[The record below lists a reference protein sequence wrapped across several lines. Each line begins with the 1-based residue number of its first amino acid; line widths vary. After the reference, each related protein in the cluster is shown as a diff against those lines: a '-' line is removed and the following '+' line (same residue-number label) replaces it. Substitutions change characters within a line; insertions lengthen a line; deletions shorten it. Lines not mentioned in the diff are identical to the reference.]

1 MFSNLLHRSLFLLSK
16 PTLLCGV
23 LWFLHTSISNAQVV
37 LNEVYIRPDGLS
49 TTPPNGLI
57 YQGSKEYIEIYNKG
71 CFTVDL
77 SGYFIAMKQSVSNV
91 LTGGTFR
98 IPSVPQAILGPGQHV
113 VIGSAQ
119 PGAGLE
125 GNIDIP
131 ITSGTYCSYSGNF
144 VIPNVDGWVALY
156 NGAGLALDC
165 IYWSSAQANIT
176 SATYVND
183 FNPAGGICLPPG
195 SPAVTLQTA
204 RQIFA
209 ATPAIVTYIP
219 TSTPIIAYRQ
229 TDGSTTWQFAS
240 SYNAS
245 TLPWTVNNG
254 VAGGNCN
261 GGVGACVTATAV
273 NPPTVVS
280 PVSLCAG
287 AQGIALSATASAGG
301 TLNWY
306 GTNAVGGS
314 ASANAPIPST
324 AESGNFTYYVSQ
336 TIGGCESARAA
347 IQVQIVAAPSAG
359 NDAALTICTT
369 ANSVSLFS
377 LLGPNVTG
385 GGNWTGPSALS
396 NAQLGTFNPSVNAAG
411 IYTYT
416 VPGQGVC
423 PSDNSQV
430 TVSLS
435 ASDIVPQFNLPSA
448 VCAGATDI
456 TLPGT
461 SVNGITGSWN
471 PSAFNNQTSGSYTF
485 TPNAG
490 QCSQPIT
497 LTIAV
502 NPALQASATATPN
515 TQCCTYTGPAI
526 RINEVFPYPNISGD
540 ACSNSMFNT
549 TNISC
554 GSEWIEL
561 YNPSPCDP
569 IDVSCYLIGSKTTAS
584 NYGVFRIP
592 NGTIIPPLGFLTIG
606 GGSSG
611 ANLIIPNFL
620 SQGFTCGGSRWFLEN
635 TAGWIALYN
644 GAGTPV
650 NAVYWTF
657 SPNQASQVTTAAEFT
672 GGGPTCIP
680 SNACTP
686 AGVTSLQGIS
696 TMPVAIREY
705 AGEVP
710 GLGFSVAR
718 TTDGATTWIEVLPTK
733 GICNAACVDPLPP
746 SAACTGAVSSVVS
759 GGTGNY
765 TYAWNNGTSQS
776 AAGNLCAGTY
786 CLTVTDQI
794 TGCVASSC
802 AEVVNDI
809 GNIPPAFNPIGPL
822 CINAPAPALSIVSLN
837 GITGSWSPAVISTAA
852 AGSTSYTFTPNPG
865 QCASNA
871 VLTVVVNAN
880 VTPVFSPVGPYC
892 IGSAIPALPST
903 STNGIIG
910 FWSPGINN
918 SETTNYTFTPAA
930 GQCAATAQLTIAITG
945 GITPIFGSFGPYCQN
960 APIVLPILPETSN
973 NGISGSWNPASISTS
988 IAGNIAYNFTPDEG
1002 QCGVPIT
1009 LTILVN
1015 PEITPTF
1022 AAVGP
1027 YCLGSTV
1034 PPLETTSSNG
1044 ITGSWSPA
1052 INNSAT
1058 TTYTFLPNGNQCA
1071 SEQSLTITINP
1082 NVTPEFSPVGPYCSQ
1097 ANIPPLLT
1105 TSNNGISGTW
1115 SPGLN
1120 NTSTTSYTF
1129 TPQPGQCATTQN
1141 LVVSITPSIPPVT
1154 DFDYPEIC
1162 QDYGLLSPTLAPGFT
1177 AGGTFT
1183 SAPELGLAETTGVIN
1198 TVTSTPGS
1206 YLVTYSV
1213 PATGCNPSGFSV
1225 TNVVVNGNPVTSP
1238 MTHD

>member
-1 MFSNLLHRSLFLLSK
+1 LVYLFDRTKPNSFMCSNLLYRYLFPFSK
-16 PTLLCGV
+16 STLLCGL
-23 LWFLHTSISNAQVV
+23 LWFLHSSISNAQVV
-37 LNEVYIRPDGLS
+37 INEVYIRPDGLS
-49 TTPPNGLI
+49 ATPPNGLI

-165 IYWSSAQANIT
+165 IYWSGVQANIT

-229 TDGSTTWQFAS
+229 TDGSTAWQFAA
-240 SYNAS
+240 SYNAA
-245 TLPWTVNNG
+245 TLPWTVNNS
-254 VAGGNCN
+254 VVGGNCN
-261 GGVGACVTATAV
+261 GGVGACVAATAV
-273 NPPTVVS
+273 NPPSVVS

-287 AQGIALSATASAGG
+287 VPGTALSATASAGG

-324 AESGNFTYYVSQ
+324 AVSGNFTYYVSQ

-347 IQVQIVAAPSAG
+347 IQVQIAAAPSAG
-359 NDAALTICTT
+359 NDASLTICTSG
-369 ANSVSLFS
+369 NSVSLFS

-396 NAQLGTFNPSVNAAG
+396 NAQLGTFNPSLNTAG
-411 IYTYT
+411 VYTYT
-416 VPGQGVC
+416 VPAQGVC
-423 PSDNSQV
+423 PSDASQV

-456 TLPGT
+456 SLPGT

-471 PSAFNNQTSGSYTF
+471 PSTFNNQTSGSYTF

-502 NPALQASATATPN
+502 NPSLQASVTVTPN

-526 RINEVFPYPNISGD
+526 RINEVFPYPNVSPD
-540 ACSNSMFNT
+540 ACANSMFNT
-549 TNISC
+549 ANIAC

-606 GGSSG
+606 GGNSG

-620 SQGFTCGGSRWFLEN
+620 SQGFACGGGSRWFLEN

-657 SPNQASQVTTAAEFT
+657 SANQASQVTTAAEFT

-696 TMPVAIREY
+696 AMPVAIREY

-718 TTDGATTWIEVLPTK
+718 TTDGATTWIEDSPTK
-733 GICNAACVDPLPP
+733 GICNGACVDPLPP
-746 SAACTGAVSSVVS
+746 SAACTGAVSSVIS

-765 TYAWNNGTSQS
+765 TYAWNNGTSQP
-776 AAGNLCAGTY
+776 AAGNLCAGNY

-822 CINAPAPALSIVSLN
+822 CVNAPAPALGTVSLN
-837 GITGSWSPAVISTAA
+837 GITGSWSPAVISTSAV
-852 AGSTSYTFTPNPG
+852 GSTSYTFTPNPG
-865 QCASNA
+865 QCATNA
-871 VLTVVVNAN
+871 VLTVVVNSN
-880 VTPVFSPVGPYC
+880 VTPSFPSVGPYC

-903 STNGIIG
+903 STNGITG

-918 SETTNYTFTPAA
+918 NETTSYTFTPAD
-930 GQCAATAQLTIAITG
+930 GQCAASAQLTIAITG
-945 GITPIFGSFGPYCQN
+945 EITPLFGTFGPYCQN

-973 NGISGSWNPASISTS
+973 NGINGSWSPASISTS
-988 IAGNIAYNFTPDEG
+988 TDGNIEYNFTPDAG
-1002 QCGVPIT
+1002 QCGVPVT
-1009 LTILVN
+1009 LTIVVN
-1015 PEITPTF
+1015 PEITPVF

-1027 YCLGSTV
+1027 YC
-1034 PPLETTSSNG
+1034 
-1044 ITGSWSPA
+1044 
-1052 INNSAT
+1052 
-1058 TTYTFLPNGNQCA
+1058 NQA
-1071 SEQSLTITINP
+1071 S
-1082 NVTPEFSPVGPYCSQ
+1082 
-1097 ANIPPLLT
+1097 IPPLLT

-1115 SPGLN
+1115 SPDLN

-1129 TPQPGQCATTQN
+1129 TPLPGQCATTQN

-1177 AGGTFT
+1177 VGGTFS
-1183 SAPELGLAETTGVIN
+1183 SASELSLAETTGVIN

-1213 PATGCNPSGFSV
+1213 PTNGCNPSGFSV
-1225 TNVVVNGNPVTSP
+1225 TNVVINEIPVTSP
-1238 MTHD
+1238 ITHD

>member
-1 MFSNLLHRSLFLLSK
+1 V
-16 PTLLCGV
+16 P
-23 LWFLHTSISNAQVV
+23 
-37 LNEVYIRPDGLS
+37 
-49 TTPPNGLI
+49 
-57 YQGSKEYIEIYNKG
+57 
-71 CFTVDL
+71 
-77 SGYFIAMKQSVSNV
+77 
-91 LTGGTFR
+91 GT
-98 IPSVPQAILGPGQHV
+98 
-113 VIGSAQ
+113 
-119 PGAGLE
+119 
-125 GNIDIP
+125 
-131 ITSGTYCSYSGNF
+131 
-144 VIPNVDGWVALY
+144 
-156 NGAGLALDC
+156 
-165 IYWSSAQANIT
+165 
-176 SATYVND
+176 
-183 FNPAGGICLPPG
+183 
-195 SPAVTLQTA
+195 
-204 RQIFA
+204 
-209 ATPAIVTYIP
+209 
-219 TSTPIIAYRQ
+219 
-229 TDGSTTWQFAS
+229 
-240 SYNAS
+240 
-245 TLPWTVNNG
+245 
-254 VAGGNCN
+254 
-261 GGVGACVTATAV
+261 
-273 NPPTVVS
+273 
-280 PVSLCAG
+280 
-287 AQGIALSATASAGG
+287 ALSATASAGG

-324 AESGNFTYYVSQ
+324 AVSGNFTYYVSQ

-347 IQVQIVAAPSAG
+347 IQVQIAAAPSAG
-359 NDAALTICTT
+359 NDASLTICTSG
-369 ANSVSLFS
+369 NSVSLFS

-396 NAQLGTFNPSVNAAG
+396 NAQLGTFNPSLNTAG
-411 IYTYT
+411 VYTYT
-416 VPGQGVC
+416 VPAQGVC
-423 PSDNSQV
+423 PSDASQV

-456 TLPGT
+456 SLPGT

-471 PSAFNNQTSGSYTF
+471 PSTFNNQTSGSYTF

-502 NPALQASATATPN
+502 NPSLQASVTVTPN

-526 RINEVFPYPNISGD
+526 RINEVFPYPNGSTD
-540 ACSNSMFNT
+540 ACANSMFNT
-549 TNISC
+549 ANIAC

-606 GGSSG
+606 GGNSG

-620 SQGFTCGGSRWFLEN
+620 SQGFACGGGSRWFLEN

-657 SPNQASQVTTAAEFT
+657 SANQASQVTTAAEFT

-696 TMPVAIREY
+696 AMPVAIREY

-718 TTDGATTWIEVLPTK
+718 TTDGATTWIEDSPTK
-733 GICNAACVDPLPP
+733 GICNGACVDPSPP
-746 SAACTGAVSSVVS
+746 SAACTGAVSSVIS

-765 TYAWNNGTSQS
+765 TYAWNNGTSQP
-776 AAGNLCAGTY
+776 AAGNLCAGSY

-794 TGCVASSC
+794 TGCVATSC
-802 AEVVNDI
+802 AEVVNDL

-822 CINAPAPALSIVSLN
+822 CVNAPAPLLGAVSLN
-837 GITGSWSPAVISTAA
+837 GIMGSWSPAVISTAA
-852 AGSTSYTFTPNPG
+852 VGSTTYTFTPNPG
-865 QCASNA
+865 QCASIA
-871 VLTVVVNAN
+871 VLTVGVNSN
-880 VTPVFSPVGPYC
+880 VTPSFSSVGPYC
-892 IGSAIPALPST
+892 IGSAVPALPST
-903 STNGIIG
+903 STNGITG

-918 SETTNYTFTPAA
+918 NETTSYTFTPAD
-930 GQCAATAQLTIAITG
+930 GQCAASAQLTIAITG
-945 GITPIFGSFGPYCQN
+945 EITPLFGTFGPYCQN

-973 NGISGSWNPASISTS
+973 NGINGSWSPASISTS
-988 IAGNIAYNFTPDEG
+988 TDGNIEYNFTPDAG
-1002 QCGVPIT
+1002 QCGVPVT
-1009 LTILVN
+1009 LTIVVN
-1015 PEITPTF
+1015 PEITPVF

-1027 YCLGSTV
+1027 YC
-1034 PPLETTSSNG
+1034 
-1044 ITGSWSPA
+1044 
-1052 INNSAT
+1052 
-1058 TTYTFLPNGNQCA
+1058 NQA
-1071 SEQSLTITINP
+1071 S
-1082 NVTPEFSPVGPYCSQ
+1082 
-1097 ANIPPLLT
+1097 IPPLLT

-1115 SPGLN
+1115 SPDLN

-1129 TPQPGQCATTQN
+1129 TPLPGQCATTQN

-1177 AGGTFT
+1177 VGGTFS
-1183 SAPELGLAETTGVIN
+1183 SASELSLAETTGVIN

-1213 PATGCNPSGFSV
+1213 PTNGCNPSGFSV
-1225 TNVVVNGNPVTSP
+1225 TNVVINTIPVTSP

>member
-1 MFSNLLHRSLFLLSK
+1 V
-16 PTLLCGV
+16 P
-23 LWFLHTSISNAQVV
+23 
-37 LNEVYIRPDGLS
+37 
-49 TTPPNGLI
+49 
-57 YQGSKEYIEIYNKG
+57 
-71 CFTVDL
+71 
-77 SGYFIAMKQSVSNV
+77 
-91 LTGGTFR
+91 GT
-98 IPSVPQAILGPGQHV
+98 
-113 VIGSAQ
+113 
-119 PGAGLE
+119 
-125 GNIDIP
+125 
-131 ITSGTYCSYSGNF
+131 
-144 VIPNVDGWVALY
+144 
-156 NGAGLALDC
+156 
-165 IYWSSAQANIT
+165 
-176 SATYVND
+176 
-183 FNPAGGICLPPG
+183 
-195 SPAVTLQTA
+195 
-204 RQIFA
+204 
-209 ATPAIVTYIP
+209 
-219 TSTPIIAYRQ
+219 
-229 TDGSTTWQFAS
+229 
-240 SYNAS
+240 
-245 TLPWTVNNG
+245 
-254 VAGGNCN
+254 
-261 GGVGACVTATAV
+261 
-273 NPPTVVS
+273 
-280 PVSLCAG
+280 
-287 AQGIALSATASAGG
+287 ALSATASAGG

-324 AESGNFTYYVSQ
+324 AVSGNFTYYVSQ

-347 IQVQIVAAPSAG
+347 IQVQIAAAPSAG
-359 NDAALTICTT
+359 NDASLTICTSG
-369 ANSVSLFS
+369 NSVSLFS

-396 NAQLGTFNPSVNAAG
+396 NAQLGTFNPSLNTAG
-411 IYTYT
+411 VYTYT
-416 VPGQGVC
+416 VPAQGVC
-423 PSDNSQV
+423 PSDASQV

-456 TLPGT
+456 SLPGT

-471 PSAFNNQTSGSYTF
+471 PSTFNNQTSGSYTF

-502 NPALQASATATPN
+502 NPSLQASVTVTPN

-526 RINEVFPYPNISGD
+526 RINEVFPYPNGSTD
-540 ACSNSMFNT
+540 ACANSMFNT
-549 TNISC
+549 ANIAC

-569 IDVSCYLIGSKTTAS
+569 IDVSCYLIGGKTTAS

-606 GGSSG
+606 GGNSG

-620 SQGFTCGGSRWFLEN
+620 SQGFACGGGSRWFLEN

-657 SPNQASQVTTAAEFT
+657 SANQASQVTTAAEFT

-696 TMPVAIREY
+696 AMPVAIREY

-718 TTDGATTWIEVLPTK
+718 TTDGATTWIEDSPTK
-733 GICNAACVDPLPP
+733 GICNGACVDPLPP
-746 SAACTGAVSSVVS
+746 SAACTGAVSSVIS

-765 TYAWNNGTSQS
+765 TYAWNNGTSQP
-776 AAGNLCAGTY
+776 AAGNLCAGSY

-794 TGCVASSC
+794 TGCVATSC
-802 AEVVNDI
+802 AEVVNDL

-822 CINAPAPALSIVSLN
+822 CVNAPAPLLGAVSLN
-837 GITGSWSPAVISTAA
+837 GIMGSWSPAVISTAA
-852 AGSTSYTFTPNPG
+852 VGSTTYTFTPNPG
-865 QCASNA
+865 QCASIA
-871 VLTVVVNAN
+871 VLTVGVNSN
-880 VTPVFSPVGPYC
+880 VTPSFSSVGPYC
-892 IGSAIPALPST
+892 IGSAVPALPST
-903 STNGIIG
+903 STNGITG

-918 SETTNYTFTPAA
+918 NETTSYTFTPAD
-930 GQCAATAQLTIAITG
+930 GQCAASAQLTIAITG
-945 GITPIFGSFGPYCQN
+945 EITPLFGTFGPYCQN

-973 NGISGSWNPASISTS
+973 NGINGSWSPASISTS
-988 IAGNIAYNFTPDEG
+988 TDGNIEYNFTPDAG
-1002 QCGVPIT
+1002 QCGVPVT
-1009 LTILVN
+1009 LTIVVN
-1015 PEITPTF
+1015 PEITPVF

-1027 YCLGSTV
+1027 YC
-1034 PPLETTSSNG
+1034 
-1044 ITGSWSPA
+1044 
-1052 INNSAT
+1052 
-1058 TTYTFLPNGNQCA
+1058 NQA
-1071 SEQSLTITINP
+1071 S
-1082 NVTPEFSPVGPYCSQ
+1082 
-1097 ANIPPLLT
+1097 IPPLLT

-1115 SPGLN
+1115 SPDLN

-1129 TPQPGQCATTQN
+1129 TPLPGQCATTQN

-1177 AGGTFT
+1177 VGGTFS
-1183 SAPELGLAETTGVIN
+1183 SASELSLAETTGVIN
-1198 TVTSTPGS
+1198 TVTSTHGS

-1213 PATGCNPSGFSV
+1213 PTNGCNPSGFSV
-1225 TNVVVNGNPVTSP
+1225 TNVVINTIPVTSP